1 MNQSLLSQS
10 LSDLRNPPGSKRASG
25 EWRMFSSDS
34 DIKDIKEGER
44 EGGEGDDGEA
54 EGENCSVDEGV
65 GDEIGTLGEGSLV
78 GDGKG
83 SNESVDTLKNP
94 SASNSAQVCILA

>member
-44 EGGEGDDGEA
+44 EPCSGDEGDKENIITSNTETNNEA
-54 EGENCSVDEGV
+54 R
-65 GDEIGTLGEGSLV
+65 
-78 GDGKG
+78 G
-83 SNESVDTLKNP
+83 SNESVNTLKNP
-94 SASNSAQVCILA
+94 SATNSAQVITFTICVFSCV